1 MRSQIVA
8 YFSEIKKINY
18 RRGMIIDNYDYD
30 NPANCSTETCKLPI
44 FYFFYQFVFEGM
56 EESGSEGLDKL
67 IYDKKDTF
75 FKV

>member
-30 NPANCSTETCKLPI
+30 NPADCIYLYFIFSTSLCLKEWKN
-44 FYFFYQFVFEGM
+44 QAV
-56 EESGSEGLDKL
+56 
-67 IYDKKDTF
+67 
-75 FKV
+75 KVWIS